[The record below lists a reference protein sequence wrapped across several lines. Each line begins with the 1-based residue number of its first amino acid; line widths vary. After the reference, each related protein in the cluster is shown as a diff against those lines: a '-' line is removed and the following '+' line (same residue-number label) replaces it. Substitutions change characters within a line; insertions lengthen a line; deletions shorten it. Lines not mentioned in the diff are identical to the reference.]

1 MFPSGLLSPTLLM
14 LFRWKHVQWG
24 RMVAKAK
31 ILWAWGWCRPSSL
44 PQVSMILR
52 DPQVSLIKATIQCAV
67 RLVQH
72 LKGLFSAMLWWDL
85 KCTLAIPPTG
95 LLGNLWWEGGEKG
108 SPVKSTQAS
117 ITNLKSCLT
126 SAAGQKPAQLGQ
138 HSVCLCVEIC
148 WTSKVWGLFSFF
160 LFFSNY
166 SMRYVTSHWQC
177 NSSAI
182 TPALLHPEPATCSL
196 LH

>member
-108 SPVKSTQAS
+108 RPVKSTQAS
-117 ITNLKSCLT
+117 ITNLKKLSDLCCR
-126 SAAGQKPAQLGQ
+126 AKAGTAGPALCV
-138 HSVCLCVEIC
+138 SVCWDMLD
-148 WTSKVWGLFSFF
+148 KQGLRS
-160 LFFSNY
+160 
-166 SMRYVTSHWQC
+166 V
-177 NSSAI
+177 
-182 TPALLHPEPATCSL
+182 
-196 LH
+196 